1 MNVIVQIL
9 VVICIVEAAI
19 NIIKKVYHTRNLETF
34 LSYLDS
40 NNDKLRTKANRLPE
54 SWRLATLRTGAA
66 IGLLEM
72 GLIFYYALVG
82 VGLL

>member
-40 NNDKLRTKANRLPE
+40 NNDKLRTKANRLPK
-54 SWRLATLRTGAA
+54 SWSSAALRTGAA
-66 IGLLEM
+66 LG
-72 GLIFYYALVG
+72 
-82 VGLL
+82 